1 MGQLL
6 SLREAYKSNLS
17 LLQILE
23 PFEKF
28 VVGGWWLVS
37 KTILVISLK
46 HEPRLINSDCM
57 VVKFKENVLGNPAII
72 KGKRMIAG
80 NGSFF

>member
-1 MGQLL
+1 M
-6 SLREAYKSNLS
+6 
-17 LLQILE
+17 
-23 PFEKF
+23 
-28 VVGGWWLVS
+28 VS

-80 NGSFF
+80 NGSFS